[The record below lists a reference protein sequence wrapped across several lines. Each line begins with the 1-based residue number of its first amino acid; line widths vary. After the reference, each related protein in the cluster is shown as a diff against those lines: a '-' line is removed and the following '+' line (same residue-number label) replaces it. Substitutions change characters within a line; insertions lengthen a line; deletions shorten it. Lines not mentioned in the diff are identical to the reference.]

1 MSSIHALYLN
11 HSGKACVKRW
21 PLDFEIRLGD
31 LIYLSSG
38 PPPHSRGWKFRAD
51 TYILGESG
59 VMELQSLR

>member
-38 PPPHSRGWKFRAD
+38 HLPTAEVG
-51 TYILGESG
+51 
-59 VMELQSLR
+59 SLERIHISWVRVV